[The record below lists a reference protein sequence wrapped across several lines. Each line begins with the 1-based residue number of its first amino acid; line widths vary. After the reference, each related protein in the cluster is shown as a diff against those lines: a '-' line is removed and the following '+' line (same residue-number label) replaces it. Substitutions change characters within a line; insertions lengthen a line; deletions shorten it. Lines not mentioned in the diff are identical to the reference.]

1 MPQRLD
7 TWLVQ
12 RGLLESREKAQLA
25 IQSHLVQVNGQL
37 ARKASQQVGDEDTIT
52 LEAPP
57 LRYVS
62 RGGLKLEKAIQA
74 FQLDFKGKTVL
85 DVGASTGGFT
95 DCALQH
101 GALHVTA
108 IDVGAG
114 QLHHSL
120 LNNETQVL
128 SLEKTDI
135 RELSPAALPYC
146 PVDFVVID
154 VSFIS
159 LGYIFPFV
167 KNFLAENGQMI
178 VLIKPQFEMGA
189 KVRTKNGIV
198 KDERAQK
205 QAVDNVRQYAQ
216 EQGLNLVALTETTI
230 EAGENRNKE
239 FLGLFQLMV
248 SDKKV

>member
-7 TWLVQ
+7 IWLVQ
-12 RGLLESREKAQLA
+12 QGLLESREKAQLA

-37 ARKASQQVGDEDTIT
+37 ARKASQQVDDTDIIT

-57 LRYVS
+57 LKYVS
-62 RGGLKLEKAIQA
+62 RGGLKLEKAIEV

-114 QLHHSL
+114 QLHNSL
-120 LNNETQVL
+120 LSRQTQVL

-135 RELSPAALPYC
+135 RELSSAALPYC

-167 KNFLAENGQMI
+167 KNFIGTGGQI
-178 VLIKPQFEMGA
+178 IALIKPQFEMGA

-205 QAVDNVRQYAQ
+205 QAVENVRQYGH
-216 EQGLNLVALTETTI
+216 EQGLSLVALTETTI

-239 FLGLFQLMV
+239 FLGLFQLIV
-248 SDKKV
+248 SDKMV

>member
-12 RGLLESREKAQLA
+12 HGLIESREKAQLA
-25 IQSHLVQVNGQL
+25 IQHCLVRVNGQT
-37 ARKASQQVGDEDTIT
+37 ARKASQQIDNSDVVS

-74 FQLDFKGKTVL
+74 FRLDFSEKTVL
-85 DVGASTGGFT
+85 DIGASTGGFT

-101 GALHVTA
+101 GARHVTA

-114 QLHHSL
+114 QLHGSL
-120 LNNETQVL
+120 LQNQAQVL

-135 RELSPAALPYC
+135 RELSPSALPYG
-146 PVDFVVID
+146 PVDFIVID

-159 LGYIFPFV
+159 LAYIFPFV
-167 KNFLAENGQMI
+167 NNFLKKNGKI
-178 VLIKPQFEMGA
+178 VSLIKPQFEMGA
-189 KVRTKNGIV
+189 RIKTKNGII
-198 KDERAQK
+198 KDERVQK
-205 QAVDNVRQYAQ
+205 QAVENVRQYALD
-216 EQGLNLVALTETTI
+216 QGFELVALTDTDV

-239 FLGLFQLMV
+239 FLGLFEPVLLP
-248 SDKKV
+248 SA